1 MGIPVAPS
9 YRLSGLTLVEF
20 QPSAFS
26 YLVRKFC
33 CQYCFI
39 FWFRQCF
46 NHVLISVPVYRMPSA
61 NMPPPEN
68 PLLGE
73 ALTAVAQGTAAI
85 LQMLQNQTAQRSDR
99 PQYTTLQQFLAINP
113 PGSPRLE
120 TRWKRMIGS
129 QRSRSTSMQTPSDQS
144 ITSPSPPSSFRVQ
157 QPAGT
162 IPTRPTR
169 AMLSSRG
176 QISPQT
182 SEQHIFRVA

>member
-9 YRLSGLTLVEF
+9 FRLSGLTLVEF

-39 FWFRQCF
+39 FWLRQCF
-46 NHVLISVPVYRMPSA
+46 NHVLISVPVYRMPRA

-85 LQMLQNQTAQRSDR
+85 LQMLQNQTTQRSDR
-99 PQYTTLQQFLAINP
+99 PQYTTLQQFLSINP
-113 PGSPRLE
+113 PPGSLRFE

-129 QRSRSTSMQTPSDQS
+129 RRSRRNSMQTPSDQS
-144 ITSPSPPSSFRVQ
+144 TTSPSPLSSFRVQ

-176 QISPQT
+176 QILSQT
-182 SEQHIFRVA
+182 SE